1 MSTGWETVAPGSP
14 EAQAVGSV
22 DPVGSVGLSGGVLDD
37 VRNWFARHV
46 CVMDDLDIDLLTLW
60 TAHTHLC
67 IETYTSPR
75 LQLDS
80 PMPGSGKTTVLD
92 HFKRLCLNPV
102 QMASISSPALLT
114 RMLDAGLR
122 TILIDEVDRTLD
134 PKNDG
139 VGELIAVLNSGYRR
153 GATRPVLVPEKGG
166 SWTSKEMPTF
176 APVAMAGNAPKLPDD
191 TRSRTIR
198 VLLLPDIEGRV
209 EESDWEL
216 IEDEASELA
225 QRLASWAESV
235 RETVRT
241 IRPTLQADCIGRA
254 KERWSPL
261 KRVAAAAGKHWEQVA
276 DELIRRDMLA
286 AEMDKEDGMT
296 GKPPTVTLLFDLY
309 DAWDGEEAF
318 TPTKDLLARLILN
331 NPNMWG
337 VGSSF
342 GRDLTAMRLGRMLA
356 TGFKI
361 HSERQGD
368 GPRGYFRSSIA
379 PAWRRMG
386 VTPLQKPTEPTEPVK
401 PTGAIGQKQVGT
413 IVPTPCRVCHLPLHP
428 SVRPS
433 GVHPMCEVA

>member
-1 MSTGWETVAPGSP
+1 MSAEWATMPGSAISP
-14 EAQAVGSV
+14 
-22 DPVGSVGLSGGVLDD
+22 GSVGLPGGVLDD
-37 VRNWFARHV
+37 LRNWFARYIR
-46 CVMDDLDIDLLTLW
+46 VMDDLDIDLLTLW

-67 IETYTSPR
+67 VETYTSPR

-80 PMPGSGKTTVLD
+80 PLPGSGKTTVLD
-92 HFKRLCLNPV
+92 HLKRLCLNPV

-134 PKNDG
+134 QKNDG

-166 SWTSKEMPTF
+166 SWASKEMPTF

-191 TRSRTIR
+191 TRARTIR
-198 VLLLPDIEGRV
+198 VLLLPDTEGLV

-216 IEDEASELA
+216 IEDEAAELA
-225 QRLASWAESV
+225 RRLANWAESV
-235 RETVRT
+235 RDTVRT
-241 IRPTLQADCIGRA
+241 LRPTLQADCIGRA

-309 DAWDGEEAF
+309 EAWDGEEAF
-318 TPTKDLLARLILN
+318 TPTRDLLSRLILN
-331 NPNMWG
+331 NPAMWG
-337 VGSSF
+337 MGSSF
-342 GRDLTAMRLGRMLA
+342 GRELTVQRMGRMLA
-356 TGFKI
+356 AGFKI
-361 HSERQGD
+361 HSERRAD
-368 GPRGYFRSSIA
+368 RARGYFRSALA

-386 VTPLQKPTEPTEPVK
+386 VTPIQEPTEPVQ
-401 PTGAIGQKQVGT
+401 PTEPAARPVRNL
-413 IVPTPCRVCHLPLHP
+413 TPAEPVNCRACGEPLHRT
-428 SVRPS
+428 VVAS
-433 GVHPMCEVA
+433 GIHPMCEPGS

>member
-1 MSTGWETVAPGSP
+1 LS
-14 EAQAVGSV
+14 AVGSTGS
-22 DPVGSVGLSGGVLDD
+22 VGSVGLSDRVLDE
-37 VRNWFARHV
+37 VRTWFARFV
-46 CVMDDLDIDLLTLW
+46 CVMDDLDLDLLTLW

-67 IETYTSPR
+67 VETYTSPR

-92 HFKRLCLNPV
+92 HLKRLCLDPV

-114 RMLDAGLR
+114 RMLDASLR

-176 APVAMAGNAPKLPDD
+176 APVALAGNAPKLPAD

-198 VLLLPDIEGRV
+198 VVLLPDTEGRV

-216 IEDEASELA
+216 IEDEATDLA
-225 QRLASWAESV
+225 LKLAAWAETV

-241 IRPTLQADCIGRA
+241 VRPTLQADCIGRA
-254 KERWSPL
+254 KERWNPL
-261 KRVAAAAGKHWEQVA
+261 KRVAVAAGGRWGEVA

-286 AEMDKEDGMT
+286 AAMDKEDGMT
-296 GKPPTVTLLFDLY
+296 AQPPTVTLLFDIY
-309 DAWDGEEAF
+309 EVWGADEAF
-318 TPTKDLLARLILN
+318 VPTKDLLSRLIVN
-331 NPNMWG
+331 HPNLWG
-337 VGSSF
+337 SGSTF
-342 GRDLTAMRLGRMLA
+342 GRDLTVQRLGRMLA

-368 GPRGYFRSSIA
+368 SARGYYRNGLASV
-379 PAWRRMG
+379 WRRMG
-386 VTPLQKPTEPTEPVK
+386 VTPLNKPTEPTEPVE
-401 PTGAIGQKQVGT
+401 PTVGHDLQGEPNT
-413 IVPTPCRVCHLPLHP
+413 SPAVGCD
-428 SVRPS
+428 
-433 GVHPMCEVA
+433 AA